1 MDVRTLFSGKKVTA
15 TKNDANWQL
24 SLAGLM
30 KLGTEE
36 DGGASSDM
44 EGGNGY
50 KEYLRILLFL
60 GGKETMAVRSM
71 GMIEKNMQTLY
82 GQPGFR
88 MDYCVSRMEVETVC
102 RLRRNVQYQ
111 FQTYYG
117 YQ

>member
-1 MDVRTLFSGKKVTA
+1 
-15 TKNDANWQL
+15 
-24 SLAGLM
+24 
-30 KLGTEE
+30 
-36 DGGASSDM
+36 
-44 EGGNGY
+44 
-50 KEYLRILLFL
+50 
-60 GGKETMAVRSM
+60 MAVRSM

>member
-1 MDVRTLFSGKKVTA
+1 
-15 TKNDANWQL
+15 
-24 SLAGLM
+24 
-30 KLGTEE
+30 
-36 DGGASSDM
+36 M

-60 GGKETMAVRSM
+60 EGKETMAVRSM